1 MTRFCCLDYK
11 LMPALEQSG
20 ILWEVTK
27 GAKLGVQA
35 RGAKSGGLS
44 SGGQVLGR
52 TSPRGAKPRVL
63 G

>member
-27 GAKLGVQA
+27 VAKLVGSGPGGQVQ
-35 RGAKSGGLS
+35 GAKSGEGK
-44 SGGQVLGR
+44 
-52 TSPRGAKPRVL
+52 PKGAKPRVL